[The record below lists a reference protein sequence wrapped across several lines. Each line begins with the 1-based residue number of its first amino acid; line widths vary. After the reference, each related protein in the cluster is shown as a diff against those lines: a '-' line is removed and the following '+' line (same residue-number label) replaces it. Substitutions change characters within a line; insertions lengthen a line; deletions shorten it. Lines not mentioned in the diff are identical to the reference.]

1 MLKEKKTQKLYYI
14 VFGILL
20 LAIIG
25 VAVWGL
31 THTPRKEPYVPPAP
45 TPEVVIREKEVEK
58 VVEVEKEITAEILQD
73 GLRDMGL
80 LVTEEYYFTDVITF
94 SSIKKVFNMELSVTE
109 SSYMAGYDGVV
120 TAGIDFSSAQIRK
133 DDEAGRI
140 IITLPAAEIIGV
152 DIDPESFVLYDERIR
167 PWNPISAEDYNNSL
181 LQLEQQAREK
191 ALGRG
196 ILEKADKNARAL
208 VKNLIAG
215 LVDSSRYTVEF
226 SEG

>member
-1 MLKEKKTQKLYYI
+1 MLKEKKTQRIYYI
-14 VFGILL
+14 VFALLL

-25 VAVWGL
+25 VAAWGL
-31 THTPRKEPYVPPAP
+31 THTPRKEPYAPPAP

-58 VVEVEKEITAEILQD
+58 VVEVEKEITAEILRD

-120 TAGIDFSSAQIRK
+120 TAGIDFSAAEIRK

-140 IITLPAAEIIGV
+140 IVTLPAAEIIGV

-208 VKNLIAG
+208 VKNLISG

>member
-1 MLKEKKTQKLYYI
+1 MLKEKKTQRIYYI
-14 VFGILL
+14 VFALLL

-25 VAVWGL
+25 VAAWGL
-31 THTPRKEPYVPPAP
+31 THTPRKEPYAPPAP

-80 LVTEEYYFTDVITF
+80 LVTEEYCFTEVVTF
-94 SSIKKVFNMELSVTE
+94 SSMKKIFNLELAVTE
-109 SSYMAGYDGVV
+109 SSYVAGYDGVV
-120 TAGIDFSSAQIRK
+120 TAGIDFSFARIQK

-140 IITLPAAEIIGV
+140 IVTLPAAEIIGV

-167 PWNPISAEDYNNSL
+167 PWNPISAEDYNSSL
-181 LQLEQQAREK
+181 IELEQQAREK

-196 ILEKADKNARAL
+196 ILEKADNNARTL
-208 VKNLIAG
+208 VKNMIAG